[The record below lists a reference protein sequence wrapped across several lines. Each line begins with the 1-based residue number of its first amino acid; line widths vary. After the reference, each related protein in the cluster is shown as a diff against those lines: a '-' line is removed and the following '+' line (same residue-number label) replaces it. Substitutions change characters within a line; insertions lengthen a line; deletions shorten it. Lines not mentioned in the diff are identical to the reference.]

1 MQLLLVYIRVS
12 SRSLF
17 LETPFD
23 KNALIIDC
31 STTTEYNV
39 RRADAVEVALVVNIP
54 DKSNNLQTFL
64 RATKPKCIYI
74 KYMSRIRVSKRWEK
88 SAVKEKMTT
97 ESNPHDNGLHLFAAR
112 LGI

>member
-1 MQLLLVYIRVS
+1 MFSLV
-12 SRSLF
+12 LF
-17 LETPFD
+17 ILETSFD

-74 KYMSRIRVSKRWEK
+74 VCVAYTRVEEMGKIGCQRE
-88 SAVKEKMTT
+88 
-97 ESNPHDNGLHLFAAR
+97 NDNGIQSAR
-112 LGI
+112 